1 MTALVATTRALPKQ
15 AGQFIQNLN
24 IFIMFGTFDSV
35 LFTRILMTKKCQL
48 PQPTTCP
55 QAQVASERGCC
66 IYLQVKDC

>member
-15 AGQFIQNLN
+15 AGQFIQNEN

-35 LFTRILMTKKCQL
+35 LFTKKCQL

-55 QAQVASERGCC
+55 QAQVASERGYC